1 MWAWYYVDRSLQL
14 ESPSLCGGG
23 LGKAT
28 VPHRFG
34 KCLSGKWQSCIHWI
48 LIQPLWWLNIF
59 HWLIWS
65 SLPSMKALS
74 NTLMGSH
81 HFQETLIN
89 FLMTSW
95 LIRRIQPRL
104 YFWSSSTS
112 DHSVGSPPHVR
123 ADPPLARQVHAGTG
137 FQGLMKTWW
146 ALEVGGWL
154 TGFLKGGC
162 VTYRAHFMI
171 KESLNSENIFV

>member
-1 MWAWYYVDRSLQL
+1 MVDLIIV
-14 ESPSLCGGG
+14 
-23 LGKAT
+23 T
-28 VPHRFG
+28 
-34 KCLSGKWQSCIHWI
+34 IHEG
-48 LIQPLWWLNIF
+48 F
-59 HWLIWS
+59 IWVI
-65 SLPSMKALS
+65 S
-74 NTLMGSH
+74 NTLVGSH

-95 LIRRIQPRL
+95 LIRRIQPML

-146 ALEVGGWL
+146 ALEWVAHWVFKGWGQVVDVWL
-154 TGFLKGGC
+154 IAHTLWSKNRWILKIYSFKFHMFGLFCLACMRLMSGLHAGST
-162 VTYRAHFMI
+162 VA
-171 KESLNSENIFV
+171 